1 MIRPTSRTRAWAAWW
16 ALLAINLLVVAK
28 YAARLGAPW
37 WLAAGVYAAGVTVCT
52 VRVARGATFVFPCG
66 RRVRWGLVG
75 ASLAVQVA
83 CLVAVS
89 PETLRVDRWSAM
101 TAFNNA
107 VLNGTFPYVE
117 RTHLGSPLWG
127 LPAAYL
133 VGLPFQWLGDVGYLQ
148 VAAFLSF
155 ALACRRLY
163 SDRYDV
169 SPALALL
176 ATSPLFLW
184 EVAVRSDL
192 TSNALF
198 VVLVLFLCELWRD
211 RQTPGRMAIV
221 GGLMGL
227 LACTRVVL
235 LAPIAVYLASYFR
248 RDEPRAGLALAGAA
262 IGSAAAVLVPF
273 VLWSPALFADNNP
286 FEFQMALSPVPL
298 RVGVVVMCLA
308 AGLAVR
314 DFGTQCLAG
323 GLVLLGGVAAAFCIR
338 AATTGWT
345 RALFD
350 SGFDISYFDLSVPFF
365 VVPLLFA
372 CPFAE
377 GGNASA
383 APVGVAPG
391 DGGR

>member
-1 MIRPTSRTRAWAAWW
+1 VAWW
-16 ALLAINLLVVAK
+16 ALLAVNLLVVAK
-28 YAARLGAPW
+28 YATRLGAAW
-37 WLAAGVYAAGVTVCT
+37 WLVAGVYAAGVTVCT
-52 VRVARGATFVFPCG
+52 LRVARGGIFVFPCG
-66 RRVRWGLVG
+66 RRVRWGLIG
-75 ASLAVQVA
+75 ASLVVQVA
-83 CLVAVS
+83 CLVVVS
-89 PETLRVDRWSAM
+89 PETLLVDRWSAM
-101 TAFNNA
+101 TAFNHA
-107 VLNGTFPYVE
+107 VLNGTFPYLE

-148 VAAFLSF
+148 VAAFLLF

-211 RQTPGRMAIV
+211 RKTPGRMACV
-221 GGLMGL
+221 GGLIGL

-235 LAPIAVYLASYFR
+235 LAPLTVYLATYFR
-248 RDEPRAGLALAGAA
+248 REEARAGLTLAVATTGT
-262 IGSAAAVLVPF
+262 AAAVLAPF

-286 FEFQMALSPVPL
+286 FVFQMALSPVPL

-308 AGLAVR
+308 AGLAIR

-323 GLVLLGGVAAAFCIR
+323 GLVLLGGVAAAFCVR
-338 AATTGWT
+338 AAATGWS

-350 SGFDISYFDLSVPFF
+350 SGFDISYFDLSAPFL

-372 CPFAE
+372 YPVAE
-377 GGNASA
+377 GANASA
-383 APVGVAPG
+383 APVGVATA

>member
-1 MIRPTSRTRAWAAWW
+1 VAWW

-28 YAARLGAPW
+28 YAARLGVPW
-37 WLAAGVYAAGVTVCT
+37 WLAAGVYAAGVSVCT
-52 VRVARGATFVFPCG
+52 RRVARGATFVFPCG

-75 ASLAVQVA
+75 ASVVVQVA

-101 TAFNNA
+101 TSFNNA
-107 VLNGTFPYVE
+107 VLNGTFPYAE

-148 VAAFLSF
+148 VAVFLLF

-211 RQTPGRMAIV
+211 RKTPGRMAFV
-221 GGLMGL
+221 GGLIGL

-235 LAPIAVYLASYFR
+235 LAPLTVYLATYFR
-248 RDEPRAGLALAGAA
+248 RDEARAGLALAVAATGA
-262 IGSAAAVLVPF
+262 AAAVLVPF

-286 FEFQMALSPVPL
+286 FVFQMALSPIPL

-308 AGLAVR
+308 AGLAIR

-323 GLVLLGGVAAAFCIR
+323 GLVLLGGVAAAFCTR
-338 AATTGWT
+338 AATTGWS

-350 SGFDISYFDLSVPFF
+350 SGFDISYFDLALPFL

-372 CPFAE
+372 YPVPE

-383 APVGVAPG
+383 ALVGVATV

>member
-1 MIRPTSRTRAWAAWW
+1 MIRPTSRARAWVAWW

-37 WLAAGVYAAGVTVCT
+37 WLVAGAYAAGVAVCT
-52 VRVARGATFVFPCG
+52 RRVARRAPSAFACG
-66 RRVRWGLVG
+66 RSVRW
-75 ASLAVQVA
+75 SLLGGSAVLQVA

-101 TAFNNA
+101 TAFNSA
-107 VLNGTFPYVE
+107 VLNGVFPYAE

-148 VAAFLSF
+148 VAAFLLF
-155 ALACRRLY
+155 VFACRRLY

-176 ATSPLFLW
+176 ATAPLFLW

-192 TSNALF
+192 ISNALLA
-198 VVLVLFLCELWRD
+198 VLALFLCERWRG
-211 RQTPGRMAIV
+211 RLAPGRAAII
-221 GGLMGL
+221 GGLIGL

-235 LAPIAVYLASYFR
+235 LAPLTVYMATYFR
-248 RDEPRAGLALAGAA
+248 RDQATAAFTLAAAAAGV
-262 IGSAAAVLVPF
+262 AAAVLAPF
-273 VLWSPALFADNNP
+273 ILWSPSLFADNNP
-286 FEFQMALSPVPL
+286 FLLQMALSPVPL
-298 RVGVVVMCLA
+298 RVGVVVVCLV
-308 AGLAVR
+308 AGLAIR

-323 GLVLLGGVAAAFCIR
+323 GLVLSGGVATAFAVR
-338 AATTGWT
+338 AVEIGWS

-350 SGFDISYFDLSVPFF
+350 SGFDISYFDLSAPFL

-372 CPFAE
+372 HPLSE
-377 GGNASA
+377 GADAPA
-383 APVGVAPG
+383 AAVGVAPA

>member
-1 MIRPTSRTRAWAAWW
+1 MIRPTSRSRAWAAWG

-28 YAARLGAPW
+28 YAARLSAPW

-52 VRVARGATFVFPCG
+52 LRVARGATVVVPCG
-66 RRVRWGLVG
+66 RRVRWVLVG

-101 TAFNNA
+101 TSFNTA

-148 VAAFLSF
+148 VAAFLLF
-155 ALACRRLY
+155 VLACRRLY
-163 SDRYDV
+163 ADRYDV
-169 SPALALL
+169 TPALALL

-198 VVLVLFLCELWRD
+198 VVVVLFLCERWRD
-211 RQTPGRMAIV
+211 RKTRGRMVFV
-221 GGLMGL
+221 GGLVGL

-235 LAPIAVYLASYFR
+235 LAPLTVYLATYVR
-248 RDEPRAGLALAGAA
+248 RDEARAGLALAGAA
-262 IGSAAAVLVPF
+262 TGAAAAVLVPF

-286 FEFQMALSPVPL
+286 FTFQMALSPVPL

-323 GLVLLGGVAAAFCIR
+323 GLVLLGGVGAAFCVR
-338 AATTGWT
+338 AATIGWS

-350 SGFDISYFDLSVPFF
+350 SGFDISYFDLSAPFL

-372 CPFAE
+372 YPVAE
-377 GGNASA
+377 GGHASA
-383 APVGVAPG
+383 APVGAATA

>member
-1 MIRPTSRTRAWAAWW
+1 VIRPTSRNRAWVAWW

-28 YAARLGAPW
+28 YAVRLGTAW
-37 WLAAGVYAAGVTVCT
+37 WLLPGLYAAGVTVCT
-52 VRVARGATFVFPCG
+52 LRVARGATAVIPLG
-66 RRVRWGLVG
+66 SRVRWGLVG
-75 ASLAVQVA
+75 ASLVVQVA
-83 CLVAVS
+83 CLIAVS

-127 LPAAYL
+127 LPAGYL
-133 VGLPFQWLGDVGYLQ
+133 VGLPFQWLGDVGSLQ
-148 VAAFLSF
+148 VAAFLLF
-155 ALACRRLY
+155 VFACRRLY

-211 RQTPGRMAIV
+211 RKTPGRMAV
-221 GGLMGL
+221 LGGLMGL

-235 LAPIAVYLASYFR
+235 LAPLTVYLATYFR
-248 RDEPRAGLALAGAA
+248 RDEARAGLTLVGAA
-262 IGSAAAVLVPF
+262 TGAAAAILAPF
-273 VLWSPALFADNNP
+273 ILWSPRLFADNNP
-286 FEFQMALSPVPL
+286 FVFQMALSPVPL
-298 RVGVVVMCLA
+298 RVAVVVACLA
-308 AGLAVR
+308 AGLAAR

-323 GLVLLGGVAAAFCIR
+323 GLVLLGGVAAAFCTR
-338 AATTGWT
+338 AVATGWA
-345 RALFD
+345 RALFE
-350 SGFDISYFDLSVPFF
+350 SGFDISYFDLSAPFL

-372 CPFAE
+372 FP
-377 GGNASA
+377 A
-383 APVGVAPG
+383 APVAVEPA

>member
-1 MIRPTSRTRAWAAWW
+1 VIGPTSRAAARVAWW

-28 YAARLGAPW
+28 YASRVGAPW
-37 WLAAGVYAAGVTVCT
+37 WVAAGVYAAGATVCT
-52 VRVARGATFVFPCG
+52 LCVARGATFVFPCG

-75 ASLAVQVA
+75 ASLVLQVA
-83 CLVAVS
+83 SLVVIS

-101 TAFNNA
+101 TAFNSA
-107 VLNGTFPYVE
+107 VLNGTFPYAE

-148 VAAFLSF
+148 VATFLVF
-155 ALACRRLY
+155 VFVCRRLH

-192 TSNALF
+192 ISNALLA
-198 VVLVLFLCELWRD
+198 VLVLFLCERWRD
-211 RQTPGRMAIV
+211 RLAPGRAAV
-221 GGLMGL
+221 LGGLIGL

-235 LAPIAVYLASYFR
+235 LAPLTVYMATYFR
-248 RDEPRAGLALAGAA
+248 RDQAQAALTL
-262 IGSAAAVLVPF
+262 SAAAAGVAAAVVAPFILWSPSQFANNNPF
-273 VLWSPALFADNNP
+273 VL
-286 FEFQMALSPVPL
+286 QTALSPVPL
-298 RVGVVVMCLA
+298 RVGAVVMCLA

-314 DFGTQCLAG
+314 GFGAQCLAG
-323 GLVLLGGVAAAFCIR
+323 GLVLSGGVAAAFCLR
-338 AATTGWT
+338 AAPIGWS

-350 SGFDISYFDLSVPFF
+350 SGFDISYFDLSAPFL

-372 CPFAE
+372 YPVAE
-377 GGNASA
+377 GADASA
-383 APVGVAPG
+383 ASVGDAPA